1 MPSEPDD
8 GNEPHRRLGE
18 DPPPDAPDMAA
29 PGPPLSSP
37 EPVPAPRRR
46 PRQSR
51 LALVVMVGIL
61 AALALGGGTA
71 AFVLLGGEE
80 QEQQEEPAFTPV
92 GTDLTEGLGPFDP
105 AEAEGYH
112 PFTLE
117 QDAWLPAPQGQHWSL
132 QEVGDTSA
140 TFHKDA
146 GDDTVILICGDI
158 RDDPGRYPAGFGDHE
173 AWFAAEEAR
182 DREHQS
188 ADDEYTAV
196 AAPEYGD
203 YVIDGRQAFLVEV
216 QYHWTQW
223 DDPESGPTA
232 VDYTRA
238 HAYLYIDRGK
248 AAPARC
254 SVTAHHGTGDGYDEA
269 VDALLGIR
277 LETAG

>member
-1 MPSEPDD
+1 MPSASDD
-8 GNEPHRRLGE
+8 ENEPHRRLGE
-18 DPPPDAPDMAA
+18 DPPDDAPDMIA
-29 PGPPLSSP
+29 P
-37 EPVPAPRRR
+37 EPPPDPPEPEPAPRERT
-46 PRQSR
+46 RQPR
-51 LALVVMVGIL
+51 LALFVMIGIV
-61 AALALGGGTA
+61 AALVLGGGTA

-80 QEQQEEPAFTPV
+80 ETGFTPV

-112 PFTLE
+112 PFALE
-117 QDAWLPAPQGQHWSL
+117 QDAWLPTPQGEHWA
-132 QEVGDTSA
+132 QQDMGDTSV
-140 TFHKDA
+140 TFDKDV
-146 GDDTVILICGDI
+146 GDDTVILICGDT
-158 RDDPGRYPAGFGDHE
+158 RGDPADYPADFTDHQ

-188 ADDEYTAV
+188 ADDSYSPV
-196 AAPEYGD
+196 AGPEYAD
-203 YVIDGRQAFLVEV
+203 YVIDGHQAFLIEV

-238 HAYLYIDRGK
+238 HAYLYIDRDG

-254 SVTAHHGTGDGYDEA
+254 SVTAHHGLGDGYDEA

-277 LETAG
+277 LQTAG